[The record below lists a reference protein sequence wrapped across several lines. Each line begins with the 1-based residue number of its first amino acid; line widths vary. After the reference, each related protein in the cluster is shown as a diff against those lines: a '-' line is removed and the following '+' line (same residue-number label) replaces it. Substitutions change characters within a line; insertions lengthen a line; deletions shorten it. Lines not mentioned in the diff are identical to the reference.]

1 MKTRILIADDSKFS
15 RKVIQ
20 EIVESAG
27 YEVVDSVSDGLQALD
42 SFVKKSPDVVLL
54 DITMPNMSGK
64 ECLAEIL
71 KSNNSAKVVMISA
84 LTSPSLEEECIKI
97 GAKAFLSKS
106 MNEKPDAFRNAIVD
120 TIKKLAA

>member
-15 RKVIQ
+15 RKLIQ

-27 YEVVDSVSDGLQALD
+27 HDVIDCVSDGVQALD
-42 SFVKKSPDVVLL
+42 SFKSKSPDVVLL

-71 KSNNSAKVVMISA
+71 KTNHSAKVVMISA
-84 LTSPSLEEECIKI
+84 LTKPSLESECLSI

-106 MNEKPDAFRNAIVD
+106 MNEEPDAFRNAILE
-120 TIKKLAA
+120 TIRKLAA